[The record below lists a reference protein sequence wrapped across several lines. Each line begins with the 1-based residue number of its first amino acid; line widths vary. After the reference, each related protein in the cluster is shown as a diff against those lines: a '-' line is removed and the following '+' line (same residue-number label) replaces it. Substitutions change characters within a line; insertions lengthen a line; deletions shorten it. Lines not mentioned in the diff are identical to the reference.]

1 MSCTGREPDGGGADI
16 VTFDVVSALTTLIVV
31 LDPAGLAPSFIAL
44 TADMSRAEQGAVARR
59 ASINA
64 AVILTAAALVGDW
77 LLTRLGI
84 GLPAFRIAGGLLLFA
99 TAYEM
104 VFERRDDRRTGTAEA
119 PASAERVRRVAAFP
133 LSTPLMAGPGAIT
146 ATILLAARAGHDPVA
161 LGALVGVIVVA
172 VGACLAVFLLA
183 HQVERA
189 LGVTGRILLARLLGV
204 LLAALAVQFVVDG
217 IRALAG

>member
-1 MSCTGREPDGGGADI
+1 
-16 VTFDVVSALTTLIVV
+16 VTLDVIAALTTLIVV
-31 LDPAGLAPSFIAL
+31 LDPPGLAPSFIAL
-44 TADMSRAEQGAVARR
+44 TADMSRGEQRSVALR

-64 AVILTAAALVGDW
+64 AVILAAAALFGDW
-77 LLTRLGI
+77 LLARLGI

-104 VFERRDDRRTGTAEA
+104 VFEQRDDRRAGTAEA

-146 ATILLAARAGHDPVA
+146 ATILLAARAGHDAIA
-161 LGALVGVIVVA
+161 LGALIGVIVVA

-183 HQVERA
+183 GQVERA